1 MFKYSAAAAALI
13 ASSPVQGLAPM
24 FVSRPIGPGVKRYGV
39 DRSKYMPHQGP
50 REIARRIRQAERDRK
65 RQEHRGIVK
74 LGTYAFV
81 GCDEQGRDTDTMRYS
96 RRGRLLT
103 CA

>member
-1 MFKYSAAAAALI
+1 MFKRNNFIGMAAMAMAAQSAVAAPSVRQSNAHNPARGRSCYS
-13 ASSPVQGLAPM
+13 
-24 FVSRPIGPGVKRYGV
+24 
-39 DRSKYMPHQGP
+39 PHQG
-50 REIARRIRQAERDRK
+50 EQEVARRIRQAERDRK

>member
-1 MFKYSAAAAALI
+1 MNIYKKPLL
-13 ASSPVQGLAPM
+13 PNRTL
-24 FVSRPIGPGVKRYGV
+24 GPSVKRYGV